1 MSLKAHCHVIL
12 EFEEVWKPPT
22 ACHVI
27 PFDFDIV
34 CGVVFLG
41 SMGFKVRILQ
51 SGMVSSVVLL
61 KHIHIENQ
69 IEFARFIGVRWVWVK
84 WGNKIEM

>member
-1 MSLKAHCHVIL
+1 M
-12 EFEEVWKPPT
+12 
-22 ACHVI
+22 I

-51 SGMVSSVVLL
+51 FGNVSSVFLL
-61 KHIHIENQ
+61 SYMHIENQ
-69 IEFARFIGVRWVWVK
+69 IEFARFIGVR
-84 WGNKIEM
+84 

>member
-1 MSLKAHCHVIL
+1 MSKKNIHNLTGYIRLPFITIFVFKSTLSRFL

-51 SGMVSSVVLL
+51 SGMVSSVILL
-61 KHIHIENQ
+61 
-69 IEFARFIGVRWVWVK
+69 
-84 WGNKIEM
+84 